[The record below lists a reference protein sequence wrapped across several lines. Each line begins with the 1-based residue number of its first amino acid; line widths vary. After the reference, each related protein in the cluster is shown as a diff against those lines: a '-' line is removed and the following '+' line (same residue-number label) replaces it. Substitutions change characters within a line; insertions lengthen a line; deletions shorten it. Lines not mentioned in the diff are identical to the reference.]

1 MVQAVLGAL
10 FVFLGQ
16 AGTSVQG
23 AYDVLVSMG
32 VITYFVPYLFLFATG
47 IRLQREPAGP
57 GVMRIPGGRPAAI
70 AVACV
75 GLATTIV
82 TITLSLLPPPDE
94 PNKVLAVVKIVG
106 LSAGLMGAGVLVYA
120 MGRLRLARA

>member
-1 MVQAVLGAL
+1 MVQAALGAL

-32 VITYFVPYLFLFATG
+32 VITYFVPYLFLFAAV

-70 AVACV
+70 AVGCV
-75 GLATTIV
+75 GLATTIA
-82 TITLSLLPPPDE
+82 TIALSLLPPPDE

-106 LSAGLMGAGVLVYA
+106 LAGALLGAGVLVYG